1 MKAAVLHGINDLR
14 YEDVPTP
21 SIKEDEALIKIKAA
35 GVCGSDVPRIM
46 KKGTYKFPLI
56 PGHEFSG
63 EVVELGQNTRDV
75 KLDSQ

>member
-1 MKAAVLHGINDLR
+1 MKATVLHGINDLR

-46 KKGTYKFPLI
+46 KKGT
-56 PGHEFSG
+56 
-63 EVVELGQNTRDV
+63 
-75 KLDSQ
+75 